1 MVGSE
6 GTLGIFTE
14 ITVALAPRPQL
25 SKYGVAYFDSL
36 ASAAHAVDQVML
48 AGLLP
53 ATLEFLDNTC
63 IVAVEDFA
71 HLGLDKEAGALL
83 LFGDDGDEASVIPAI
98 TRMAD
103 IIKSASGCRGFT
115 LAADVAEAD
124 ALLYARR
131 CSLPALARLGSLSI
145 LEDIAVPRPK
155 MAEAVRKIEE
165 IAQRYN
171 LRIGTFG
178 HAGDGNLHPTIVVD
192 KDIPEEV
199 RKAELALRE
208 IFQIAIDLGGTITG
222 EHGVGSAK
230 LPFLEPLLGPVNMQL
245 QRNIKKVFDPKG
257 ILNPGRLGS

>member
-1 MVGSE
+1 
-6 GTLGIFTE
+6 
-14 ITVALAPRPQL
+14 
-25 SKYGVAYFDSL
+25 
-36 ASAAHAVDQVML
+36 
-48 AGLLP
+48 
-53 ATLEFLDNTC
+53 
-63 IVAVEDFA
+63 
-71 HLGLDKEAGALL
+71 
-83 LFGDDGDEASVIPAI
+83 
-98 TRMAD
+98 
-103 IIKSASGCRGFT
+103 
-115 LAADVAEAD
+115 
-124 ALLYARR
+124 
-131 CSLPALARLGSLSI
+131 
-145 LEDIAVPRPK
+145 